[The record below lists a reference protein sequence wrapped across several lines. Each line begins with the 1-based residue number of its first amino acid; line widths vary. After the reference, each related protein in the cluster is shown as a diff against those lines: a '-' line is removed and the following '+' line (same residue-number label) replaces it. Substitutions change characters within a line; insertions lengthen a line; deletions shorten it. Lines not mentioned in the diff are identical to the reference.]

1 MISKT
6 MKNAFG
12 VSKTSMSLTT
22 FGWPIC
28 SEQSYVGGDLN
39 LCQQPFQLVAVQI
52 LLAHHLDGD
61 CFVGLFVHCSDHLA
75 EGSSALKLLY
85 SPMISCRL

>member
-28 SEQSYVGGDLN
+28 SAGGYVGRNLDLG
-39 LCQQPFQLVAVQI
+39 QQAFQLVAVKVF
-52 LLAHHLDGD
+52 LADHLDGD
-61 CFVGLFVHCSDHLA
+61 CFVCLFVHRPNHLA
-75 EGSSALKLLY
+75 EGSSALNCLY
-85 SPMISCRL
+85 SPMIS